1 MRHEVM
7 KSRVEV
13 GVRNEV
19 MKSRVEVG
27 VRNEV
32 MGRGGGCAMKS
43 WVEVGGAP

>member
-1 MRHEVM
+1 MRH
-7 KSRVEV
+7 K
-13 GVRNEV
+13 V

-43 WVEVGGAP
+43 WVEVGVRHEVMKSRVEVGGAQ